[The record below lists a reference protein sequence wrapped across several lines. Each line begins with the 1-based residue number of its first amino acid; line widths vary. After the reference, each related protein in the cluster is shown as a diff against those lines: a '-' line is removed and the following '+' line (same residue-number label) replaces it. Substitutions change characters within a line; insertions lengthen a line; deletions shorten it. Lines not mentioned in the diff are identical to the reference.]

1 MFFCFLLLLWFE
13 ISSRS
18 KFFDWWPWK
27 LQKWPWFL
35 ADVAVNACQDLAT
48 LWELW
53 SPSVYTIQL
62 KRVLA
67 FDKTK
72 WRLSVVSECCWELR
86 CCPRQ
91 PPPVTEPWLHTD
103 CWRGFKPLVPSDKR
117 FNHSKVWCTFISSST
132 VHLQC
137 MRYRY
142 ATAFVWTLT
151 YQRWLCYWFTY

>member
-1 MFFCFLLLLWFE
+1 M
-13 ISSRS
+13 
-18 KFFDWWPWK
+18 
-27 LQKWPWFL
+27 
-35 ADVAVNACQDLAT
+35 AVVFGECGRECLSGPGNT
-48 LWELW
+48 ELW

-91 PPPVTEPWLHTD
+91 PPPVTEPWLYTD

-132 VHLQC
+132 STVYAVQVQVLYSTLLQSC
-137 MRYRY
+137 IYCIYCIYRY
-142 ATAFVWTLT
+142 LPIDAIDAIILSFYLLF
-151 YQRWLCYWFTY
+151 YDFF